1 MKYIDA
7 LKIIVSTII
16 FIFRIAFPKRNLQN
30 GGFPG
35 GASRKEVACQC
46 RRRKRREFDPWIGK
60 IPWRMKWQPT
70 LVLAWNIPWTEETGG
85 L

>member
-1 MKYIDA
+1 MKYIDV

-16 FIFRIAFPKRNLQN
+16 FIFRIAFPKCNLQN

-35 GASRKEVACQC
+35 GASSKEVGCQC
-46 RRRKRREFDPWIGK
+46 RRHKRREFDPWIGK
-60 IPWRMKWQPT
+60 IPWRMKWQHT
-70 LVLAWNIPWTEETGG
+70 LVLAWKIPWTEETGG